1 VIMVFKTKKH
11 VAITDE
17 FNKSLLCLAAVHVL
31 ILLYHNTMEWSLSKF
46 PTWVFSFL

>member
-1 VIMVFKTKKH
+1 MIVVSKTKKH

-17 FNKSLLCLAAVHVL
+17 FNKSLLCLTAVHVL
-31 ILLYHNTMEWSLSKF
+31 ILLCHNTTEWSLLKF